1 MKKYSRIIFL
11 FLTVLLPA
19 GFVYGQAYKAED
31 AAVIFA
37 NLRGA
42 PYNKIILTSLAKA
55 QKTEWDK
62 AESIRY
68 LEVCYLGFLSLGDIK
83 MAKGAKRALLA
94 VDPVNSRCN
103 EYPLESIYVD
113 CSHCGGTG
121 KSEQECPQCNG
132 SGDCSK
138 CKGSG

>member
-1 MKKYSRIIFL
+1 
-11 FLTVLLPA
+11 
-19 GFVYGQAYKAED
+19 
-31 AAVIFA
+31 
-37 NLRGA
+37 
-42 PYNKIILTSLAKA
+42 
-55 QKTEWDK
+55 
-62 AESIRY
+62 
-68 LEVCYLGFLSLGDIK
+68 

-121 KSEQECPQCNG
+121 KSDQECPQCNG

-138 CKGSG
+138 CKGSGQLSGVGEIKFNCFCHTTGKPGKCKKCSGAGKLVRVCNKCRGAGKVTDTNSIKKAYLDLLKQIDKANNSLSF